1 MTSRLSML
9 DAPEKPSLGDRATSA
24 PAPPAVGQV
33 SVLMTKAGTSP
44 PTKRTQS
51 SPGGLIIR
59 ALVALPVLGL
69 LFILTTTGLFPVF
82 ILVALLLL
90 PALLPLLV
98 VSLAVLATWEPKKVQ
113 HVKGPCEPSKP
124 CCCGLH

>member
-1 MTSRLSML
+1 MCRQV
-9 DAPEKPSLGDRATSA
+9 
-24 PAPPAVGQV
+24 VGQV
-33 SVLMTKAGTSP
+33 SVLVTDAEKPLPAER
-44 PTKRTQS
+44 PTS
-51 SPGGLIIR
+51 SPGGLIVR

-82 ILVALLLL
+82 ILGALLLL

-98 VSLAVLATWEPKKVQ
+98 VSLAVLSTWEPSKVQ
-113 HVKGPCEPSKP
+113 HQEAPCEPSKP